1 MANKLT
7 ISSIAKEI
15 GISVETIRYY
25 ERIGLISQP
34 EKPSSGYRIYG
45 NDIFEKL
52 YFIKR
57 AKTLGFSLNEI
68 SDIMAIGDK
77 GCKETKEIA
86 LQKLQNIKNK
96 INDLE
101 SISKTLEELIKS
113 CNSNTE
119 YKGCPIISAIAKK

>member
-1 MANKLT
+1 MTKKLT
-7 ISSIAKEI
+7 ISTIAKEI

-34 EKPSSGYRIYG
+34 EKPDSGYRIY
-45 NDIFEKL
+45 NDEILKKL

-57 AKTLGFSLNEI
+57 AKMLGFSLNEI
-68 SDIMAIGDK
+68 SDILVIGNK

-86 LQKLQNIKNK
+86 LLKFQNIRNK

-101 SISKTLEELIKS
+101 LISKTLEELIEACDS
-113 CNSNTE
+113 NSE
-119 YKGCPIISAIAKK
+119 YKGCPIFSAISKK